1 MEEVSASSVIVSIVG
16 VDGNPDLVLY
26 KATAEGGG
34 AKYECRV
41 TRETVPL
48 SCLIT
53 GLQLV
58 TRYTISVRSC
68 LSGDRCGDALT
79 QKFETKLLGMFA
91 HGFHEAFKI
100 TCSDTVRFR
109 YSAAEC

>member
-1 MEEVSASSVIVSIVG
+1 MPQNFTMEEVSASSMVVSIVG
-16 VDGNPDLVLY
+16 VDENPDLVLY

-34 AKYECRV
+34 RKHECRV

-53 GLQLV
+53 GLQVV

-79 QKFETKLLGMFA
+79 QQLATKPKGNSPRSFYGA
-91 HGFHEAFKI
+91 SK
-100 TCSDTVRFR
+100 
-109 YSAAEC
+109 